1 MNVVEFGWVACIVYR
16 AVLRYLDSHVYV
28 VTVSNIRISIGLLQ
42 FTRRRRRGTKATN
55 AINAANAQ
63 EG

>member
-16 AVLRYLDSHVYV
+16 AMLRYLDSHVYV
-28 VTVSNIRISIGLLQ
+28 YVSISISSISIGLLQ
-42 FTRRRRRGTKATN
+42 FPRRRRGTKATN
-55 AINAANAQ
+55 AINATNAQ